1 MKSLLQIKKLSY
13 LMLNYMER
21 NRKKKKK
28 TSLAPT
34 KLALPLLET
43 HA

>member
-21 NRKKKKK
+21 NRKKKK